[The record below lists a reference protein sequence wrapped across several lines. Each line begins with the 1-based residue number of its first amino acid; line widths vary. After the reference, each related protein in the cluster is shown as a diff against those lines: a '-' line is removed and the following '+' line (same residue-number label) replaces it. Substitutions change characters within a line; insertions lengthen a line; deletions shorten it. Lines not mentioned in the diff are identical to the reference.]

1 MKYFNLDQLIGG
13 YFNEDFDYWGNTIEE
28 LVRACASGCTPEI
41 IRATVAEIDQFKSD
55 HAENLDAAFEEF
67 GMQFDLT
74 LSGHTTESFLD
85 EVKRLLL
92 SK

>member
-1 MKYFNLDQLIGG
+1 MKYFNLDQLIGV

-28 LVRACASGCTPEI
+28 LVRACASGCTQEMI
-41 IRATVAEIDQFKSD
+41 QATVAEIDQFKND

-92 SK
+92 SE